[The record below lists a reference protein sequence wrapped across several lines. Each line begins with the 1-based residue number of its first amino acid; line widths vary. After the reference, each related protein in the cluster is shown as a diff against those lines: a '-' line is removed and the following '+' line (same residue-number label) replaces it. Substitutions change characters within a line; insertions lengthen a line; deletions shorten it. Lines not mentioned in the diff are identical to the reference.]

1 MERQNGSEVMI
12 NSRSI
17 KFAKDKITGKHLNAD
32 EIFND
37 RQIGFDYRIKYNRDE
52 IQPYCVECGEK
63 LIISSSKYQNIH
75 FKHSESAIPCIL
87 KENLTSEE
95 IDIFSRISYAKE
107 SDRHIYLKNSISEKL
122 LITKGISNLRVDDH
136 FIYDGYNKRRPDI
149 YCEFLGKK
157 IVFEIQLSQL
167 SQKYILSRYDFYK
180 KKGIYLI
187 WLLDD
192 LNILEGTSQMA
203 RDIKYLS
210 THQNYFRFDE
220 NSDDFSLECK
230 YKSTHLSLIN
240 KFYDRWNTVS
250 IGIDRLNF
258 DIANNEVFFYDFGK
272 QKILIE
278 ETQRKNQIED
288 QKRKR
293 EEEQRIRLQRIQ
305 WKIDAICNEISEAK
319 NSLLKNFGNIKNK
332 LFSFDNEELDQLN
345 EKLSI
350 DSKFAL
356 QRWLKSADN
365 ESFNFLKFI
374 FENNYFVYDINIIDQ
389 EGNTVLDILFKRK
402 DLKNKDLI
410 FELIIKRGYKI
421 NDRDEKYLFDF
432 WKDYPE
438 VAENIIMLSN
448 LSKKIDSPA
457 FRGYLF
463 QFKNIIRIIESAK
476 QGRII
481 GYAYKD
487 NEWIKFANNALNS
500 NAKYW
505 EYIEVAF
512 KYYGLYDKLILLDK
526 KKTFQNK
533 LNQYY
538 LTPEKTDH
546 SFKWIF
552 KELYPELVKC
562 DKDSDN
568 PF

>member
-1 MERQNGSEVMI
+1 MT

-17 KFAKDKITGKHLNAD
+17 KFAKDKITGEYLAAD
-32 EIFND
+32 KIFD
-37 RQIGFDYRIKYNRDE
+37 VRRVGFDYRLKYNREE

-75 FKHSESAIPCIL
+75 FKHSESDVPCIL
-87 KENLTSEE
+87 KENLSPEE
-95 IDIFSRISYAKE
+95 KDFFSRINYAKE
-107 SDRHIYLKNSISEKL
+107 SERHIYLKNSIGAML
-122 LITKGISNLRVDDH
+122 LTSKNVSNVRIDDH
-136 FIYDGYNKRRPDI
+136 FIYDGYEKRRPDI
-149 YCEFLGKK
+149 YCEFLDKK

-192 LNILEGTSQMA
+192 LNIVEGTSQME

-210 THQNYFRFDE
+210 SHQNYFKFDE
-220 NSDDFSLECK
+220 NSDSFYLECK
-230 YKSTHLSLIN
+230 YKSTQLSSWN
-240 KFYDRWNTVS
+240 EFYDEWNTVR
-250 IGIDRLNF
+250 IDLNCLNF
-258 DIANNEVFFYDFGK
+258 DNINNEVFFYDFSK
-272 QKILIE
+272 QKSLIE
-278 ETQRKNQIED
+278 EIQRKNHIEE
-288 QKRKR
+288 QNRKK
-293 EEEQRIRLQRIQ
+293 EEEKKKRLKQIQ
-305 WKIDAICNEISEAK
+305 WKVNAICNEIGEIR
-319 NSLLKNFGNIKNK
+319 NSLVKNFSIIKNK
-332 LFSFDNEELDQLN
+332 LFDFDYEELSQLN
-345 EKLSI
+345 KKLSI

-374 FENNYFVYDINIIDQ
+374 FENYDFVYDINIVDL

-410 FELIIKRGYKI
+410 FELIVKRGYKI
-421 NDRDEKYLFDF
+421 NDKDEKHLFDF

-448 LSKKIDSPA
+448 FAKKFEDP
-457 FRGYLF
+457 FLRGYLF

-476 QGRII
+476 QGKII

-505 EYIEVAF
+505 EYIEIAF
-512 KYYGLYDKLILLDK
+512 KHYGLYEKLILLDK
-526 KKTFQNK
+526 KGSFRNK

-538 LTPEKTDH
+538 AIPEKTDH

-552 KELYPELVKC
+552 NELYPELAKL
-562 DKDSDN
+562 
-568 PF
+568 

>member
-1 MERQNGSEVMI
+1 MI

-17 KFAKDKITGKHLNAD
+17 KFAKDKITGKYLNAD

-37 RQIGFDYRIKYNRDE
+37 RQVGFEYRTQYNRKE
-52 IQPYCVECGEK
+52 IQPCCVECGEK
-63 LIISSSKYQNIH
+63 LIISSSKYHNIH
-75 FKHSESAIPCIL
+75 FKHIDSEIPCIL
-87 KENLTSEE
+87 KESLSQEE
-95 IDIFSRISYAKE
+95 KDIFSQISHTKE
-107 SDRHIYLKNSISEKL
+107 SERHIYLKNSIGEKL
-122 LITKGISNLRVDDH
+122 LATKDVKNVRVDDH
-136 FIYDGYNKRRPDI
+136 FIYDGYDKRRPDV
-149 YCEFLGKK
+149 YCEFLDKQ

-187 WLLDD
+187 WVLDD

-203 RDIKYLS
+203 KDIKYLS
-210 THQNYFRFDE
+210 THQNYFKFDE
-220 NSDDFSLECK
+220 SSDSLYLECK
-230 YKSTHLSLIN
+230 YKSTHLSSIN
-240 KFYDRWNTVS
+240 EFYDTWNTVR
-250 IGIDRLNF
+250 IGLDCLYF
-258 DIANNEVFFYDFGK
+258 DNANNEVFFYDFGK
-272 QKILIE
+272 EKSLIE
-278 ETQRKNQIED
+278 EVQIKNRIEEHKRKN
-288 QKRKR
+288 
-293 EEEQRIRLQRIQ
+293 EEEKKKRLQQIK
-305 WKIDAICNEISEAK
+305 WKVDAICSEINETK
-319 NSLLKNFGNIKNK
+319 NSVLKNFSAIKNK
-332 LFSFDNEELDQLN
+332 LFSFDYEEFDQLN
-345 EKLSI
+345 KKLSI

-356 QRWLKSADN
+356 QRWLKLADN

-374 FENNYFVYDINIIDQ
+374 YENYDFVYDINIVDP

-410 FELIIKRGYKI
+410 FELIIKRGYKM
-421 NDRDEKYLFDF
+421 NDRDEKYLFEF
-432 WKDYPE
+432 YKDTPE
-438 VAENIIMLSN
+438 VAENMIILSN
-448 LSKKIDSPA
+448 FSKNFENST

-481 GYAYKD
+481 GYAFKD
-487 NEWIKFANNALNS
+487 DEWIKFANNILYS

-505 EYIEVAF
+505 EYIEIAF
-512 KYYGLYDKLILLDK
+512 KHYGLYDKLILLDR

-538 LTPEKTDH
+538 TNPEKTDH

-552 KELYPELVKC
+552 RELYPELVKPE
-562 DKDSDN
+562 KDFDN

>member
-1 MERQNGSEVMI
+1 MSLQIESFMT

-17 KFAKDKITGKHLNAD
+17 KFAKDEITGKHLNAD

-37 RQIGFDYRIKYNRDE
+37 RQVGFEYRTQYNRKE

-63 LIISSSKYQNIH
+63 LIISSSKHHNIH
-75 FKHSESAIPCIL
+75 FKHTDSEIPCIL
-87 KENLTSEE
+87 KENLTQEE
-95 IDIFSRISYAKE
+95 KDIFSQISHAKE
-107 SDRHIYLKNSISEKL
+107 SERHIYLKNSIGKKL
-122 LITKGISNLRVDDH
+122 LTTKDVRNLRVDDH
-136 FIYDGYNKRRPDI
+136 FIYDGYDKRRPDV
-149 YCEFLGKK
+149 YCEFLDKK

-180 KKGIYLI
+180 RKGIYLI

-210 THQNYFRFDE
+210 THQNYFKFDE
-220 NSDDFSLECK
+220 SSDSLSLECK
-230 YKSTHLSLIN
+230 YKSTHLSTIN
-240 KFYDRWNTVS
+240 QFYDRWNTGM
-250 IGIDRLNF
+250 IGLDCLYF
-258 DIANNEVFFYDFGK
+258 DNANNEVFFYDFGK
-272 QKILIE
+272 QKSLIE
-278 ETQRKNQIED
+278 EVQRNNQIEE
-288 QKRKR
+288 QKRKN
-293 EEEQRIRLQRIQ
+293 EEEKKRRLQQIQ
-305 WKIDAICNEISEAK
+305 WKVVAICSEIIDAK
-319 NSLLKNFGNIKNK
+319 NSVLKNFSAIKNK
-332 LFSFDNEELDQLN
+332 LFRFDYEELNQLN

-356 QRWLKSADN
+356 QRWLKLADN

-374 FENNYFVYDINIIDQ
+374 FENYYFDYDINIIDI
-389 EGNTVLDILFKRK
+389 ERNTVLDILFKRK

-421 NDRDEKYLFDF
+421 NDRDEKYLFEF
-432 WKDYPE
+432 YKDSPE
-438 VAENIIMLSN
+438 VAENMIMLSN
-448 LSKKIDSPA
+448 FSKNFDNSTI
-457 FRGYLF
+457 RGYLF

-476 QGRII
+476 QNRII
-481 GYAYKD
+481 GYAFKD
-487 NEWIKFANNALNS
+487 DEWIKFANNILYS

-505 EYIEVAF
+505 EYIQVAF
-512 KYYGLYDKLILLDK
+512 KHYGLYDKLILLDK

-538 LTPEKTDH
+538 AKHEMTDH
-546 SFKWIF
+546 DFKLIF
-552 KELYPELVKC
+552 RELYPELTSQKN
-562 DKDSDN
+562 DFNS